1 LFWSLCYLALRLL
14 QLVVLRPRS
23 QDFKELEIVVLRH
36 ELAVLRR
43 QTRRPQLTTFTRDL
57 DAVFR
62 SDGIEIV
69 KTPVRAPKAN
79 AFAERFVRTARA
91 ECLDWLLIVNRRHL
105 ERVLRVFIDHYN
117 TLRPHRALNL
127 MPHQHRPQRTCTGY
141 RHPQRASSVATASA
155 DSSTSTASRH
165 EPTLRPHTPTC

>member
-91 ECLDWLLIVNRRHL
+91 ERLDWLLIVNRRHL

-127 MPHQHRPQRTCTGY
+127 MPHRTDRSARARDTATPSE
-141 RHPQRASSVATASA
+141 HRASRPPRRTHPRVPHRGMNRLCA
-155 DSSTSTASRH
+155 
-165 EPTLRPHTPTC
+165 PHTPTC